1 MEGWSI
7 DRNNPK
13 IVVESL
19 FSFQFWEK
27 ICAEGNHFSVF
38 ND

>member
-19 FSFQFWEK
+19 FSFQFCEK
-27 ICAEGNHFSVF
+27 ICMEGNLFSVF